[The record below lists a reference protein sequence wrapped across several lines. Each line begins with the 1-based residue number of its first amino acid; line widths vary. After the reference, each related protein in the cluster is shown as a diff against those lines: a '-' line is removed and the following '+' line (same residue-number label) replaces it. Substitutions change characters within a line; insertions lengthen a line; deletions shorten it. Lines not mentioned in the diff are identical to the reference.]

1 MIKGW
6 TNVDLRKKFKGDLE
20 YKLKE
25 LDKVSWNNLNEE
37 EKALR
42 NEIVFVLDNPG
53 SDSDSTFISPTDS
66 IDSYGSAP
74 KVSTSVEDNLDTLGS
89 IVIVLGSVFGSILVL
104 FGMIESIFF
113 IAISG
118 FAGILSALIS
128 GYILK
133 GLSKIISL
141 LSSLQNTNSKE

>member
-6 TNVDLRKKFKGDLE
+6 TNVDLRQKFKGDLE

-89 IVIVLGSVFGSILVL
+89 IVVVLGSVFGSILVL

-113 IAISG
+113 IAIWG

>member
-6 TNVDLRKKFKGDLE
+6 TNVDLRQKFKGDLE

-89 IVIVLGSVFGSILVL
+89 IVIVLGSVFGSILIL
-104 FGMIESIFF
+104 FGMMESFF
-113 IAISG
+113 IAIWG